1 MIVPFKKY
9 HGTGNDFVMIDNM
22 TGAFHL
28 SDEQV
33 VKLCDR
39 HFGIGSD
46 GLILLEK
53 AQDGLHFSMNFF
65 NPDASK
71 SFCGNG
77 SRCAVKFAHDLGYI
91 PDQVRFEAIDGM
103 HEATIAAGRVS
114 VHMRDTQQWKQLSE
128 SVFFFHTGSPHHIV
142 FEENI
147 DRISLI
153 DVARPIRYS
162 EAYAPGGTNVNFVE
176 IESKGKVYVR
186 TYERGVEDETLS
198 CGTGVTAVALA
209 CGVKWPELECVHIR
223 TKGGNL
229 EVRFDRDGNLF
240 HGIYLT
246 GPAEKSFEGYIT
258 IKD

>member
-22 TGAFHL
+22 AGTVHL
-28 SDEQV
+28 SDKDV
-33 VKLCDR
+33 VKICDR

-53 AQDGLHFSMNFF
+53 AKDGLHFSMNFF

-91 PDQVRFEAIDGM
+91 PHEVQFSAIDGV
-103 HEATIAAGRVS
+103 HDGVIENGRVS
-114 VHMRDTQQWKQLSE
+114 VHMRDTAQWKQLGD

-142 FEENI
+142 FQEKIGEVDI
-147 DRISLI
+147 LAT
-153 DVARPIRYS
+153 ARPIRYS
-162 EAYAPGGTNVNFVE
+162 EEYAPNGTNVNFVE
-176 IESKGKVYVR
+176 IETEGQVYVR

-209 CGVKWPELECVHIR
+209 CGLKWPNLEVISIR

-229 EVRFDRDGNLF
+229 EVRFDRDGDLF

-258 IKD
+258 I

>member
-22 TGAFHL
+22 AGTVHL
-28 SDEQV
+28 SDKDV
-33 VKLCDR
+33 VKICDR

-53 AQDGLHFSMNFF
+53 AKDGLHFSMNFF

-91 PDQVRFEAIDGM
+91 PQEVQFLAIDGV
-103 HEATIAAGRVS
+103 HEGVIENGRVS
-114 VHMRDTQQWKQLSE
+114 VHMRDTAQWKQLSD

-142 FEENI
+142 FQEKI
-147 DRISLI
+147 DEVDILAM
-153 DVARPIRYS
+153 ARPIRYS
-162 EAYAPGGTNVNFVE
+162 HEYAPGGTNVNLVE
-176 IESKGKVYVR
+176 IEAEGQVYVR

-209 CGVKWPELECVHIR
+209 CGLKWPNLEVIAIR

-229 EVRFDRDGNLF
+229 EVRFEHDEDLF

-258 IKD
+258 I

>member
-22 TGAFHL
+22 AGSVHL
-28 SDEQV
+28 SDKDV
-33 VKLCDR
+33 VKICDR

-53 AQDGLHFSMNFF
+53 AKDGLHFSMNFF

-91 PDQVRFEAIDGM
+91 PTEVQFSAIDGV
-103 HEATIAAGRVS
+103 HEGVIENGRVS
-114 VHMRDTQQWKQLSE
+114 VHMRDTTEWRQLSD

-142 FEENI
+142 FQEKI
-147 DRISLI
+147 DEVDILAT
-153 DVARPIRYS
+153 ARPIRYS
-162 EAYAPGGTNVNFVE
+162 DDYAPGGTNVNFVE
-176 IESKGKVYVR
+176 IETEGHVYVR

-209 CGVKWPELECVHIR
+209 CGLKWPNLETIFIR

-229 EVRFDRDGNLF
+229 EVRFERDGDLF

-258 IKD
+258 I